1 MVIRK
6 KFKFNA
12 QHIVRNCS
20 SERCKFSM
28 HSHSYTVEVFFSSNV
43 LDNGGMIMDFGL
55 MKDNIKDF
63 IDSFDHCYQYWN
75 KESKEFRDFIY
86 KNSLR
91 WIEMPISPSAE
102 NYSLLFLYIIDQM
115 VRATEFNNGEGKVTV
130 SSVRVHETDT
140 GYAESFQADIQ
151 NYDFMKNIK
160 INDIVLSDQVVL
172 EWKNPENWFKLKEFI
187 NNPGSDP
194 VFINKEVVQQVK

>member
-6 KFKFNA
+6 KFKFEA
-12 QHIVRNCS
+12 AHIVRNCS
-20 SERCKFSM
+20 SERCKFSI
-28 HSHSYTVEVFFSSNV
+28 HGHSYIVEVFFEGNH

-75 KESKEFRDFIY
+75 KESKEFINFIHN
-86 KNSLR
+86 NSLR

-102 NYSLLFLYIIDQM
+102 NYSLLFLYVIDQM
-115 VRATEFNNGEGKVTV
+115 VKATEFNNGEGKVTV

-140 GYAESFQADIQ
+140 GYAESFQSDLQ
-151 NYDFMKNIK
+151 NIDFTKNLN
-160 INDIVLSDQVVL
+160 INSIVLSDQVIM
-172 EWKNPENWFKLKEFI
+172 EWKEPENWLKLKKFI
-187 NNPGSDP
+187 NNNGSRP
-194 VFINKEVVQQVK
+194 VFINGVVDQQVK